1 MIKFSCP
8 KCSKTLKA
16 PPEKAGRSLPCP
28 SCGEK
33 VVVPSEN
40 AATPPQTSSN
50 TKACPF
56 CAESIHR
63 DAIKCKHCG
72 EFLEKKSDDAFIPV
86 SIPKTGFEWDD
97 TEEKTYYNQ
106 SGIKVTSTRFIF
118 GDRTFSMANITS
130 VSSGREYI
138 PIGCL
143 PWCIWGICFF
153 IVSGICQRSTEP
165 GGNLWVGFFVF
176 CLFLGSSVVIYRILK
191 KRTVAFVTVRTT
203 GGEEQRLETSDGT
216 LAIEIAQA
224 VNSAIIDRK

>member
-16 PPEKAGRSLPCP
+16 LPEKAGRSLPCP

-40 AATPPQTSSN
+40 EATPPESSST

-72 EFLEKKSDDAFIPV
+72 EFLEKKSENPIVPK
-86 SIPKTGFEWDD
+86 SGPKTGFEWEDN
-97 TEEKTYYNQ
+97 EERTYYNQ
-106 SGIKVTSTRFIF
+106 SGVRVTSTRFIF
-118 GDRTFSMANITS
+118 RDRTFSMANITS
-130 VSSGREYI
+130 VTSGKEYV

-143 PWCIWGICFF
+143 PWFIWGICFLVAMSV
-153 IVSGICQRSTEP
+153 IQRAMESKGLEWL
-165 GGNLWVGFFVF
+165 GLVLF
-176 CLFLGSSVVIYRILK
+176 CLFIGASVPVYLLLK
-191 KRTVAFVTVRTT
+191 TRTIAYVTVRTT
-203 GGEEQRLETSDGT
+203 GGESQRLDTSDGT
-216 LAIEIAQA
+216 IAVEIAQA
-224 VNSAIIDRK
+224 VNSAMIERK